1 MTHARALRRH
11 TALSCLILTASLLT
25 ACGGGG
31 DDHPAQPGSG
41 NADVTTQVPAA
52 AATDSAAA
60 TSYTSS
66 LADTPPSTGDSLDPV
81 AVPDT
86 LGTDD
91 TAEPT

>member
-1 MTHARALRRH
+1 MTQRRQLPRIAALG
-11 TALSCLILTASLLT
+11 SLLIAASVLS

-31 DDHPAQPGSG
+31 DDHRAPPSAGTV
-41 NADVTTQVPAA
+41 DVTTQVTPA

-60 TSYTSS
+60 TSYTNA
-66 LADTPPSTGDSLDPV
+66 LADTPPGTGDTLDPV

>member
-1 MTHARALRRH
+1 MTHPRALRRH
-11 TALSCLILTASLLT
+11 TALSSLILTASLLV

-31 DDHPAQPGSG
+31 DDHPTTPGSA

-52 AATDSAAA
+52 ASTDATAA
-60 TSYTSS
+60 TSYTNS
-66 LADTPPSTGDSLDPV
+66 LANTPPSTGDSLDPV

>member
-1 MTHARALRRH
+1 MTHPRALRRH
-11 TALSCLILTASLLT
+11 TALSSLFLTASLLA

-31 DDHPAQPGSG
+31 DDHPTTPGPG

-66 LADTPPSTGDSLDPV
+66 LADTPSSTGDSLDPV

-86 LGTDD
+86 LGSDD